1 MLSTST
7 MGDTKD
13 SRGTKILGSP
23 LDLLDETESA
33 RTQRCASPN
42 WGEPEELSSPAP
54 SGEQNATLE
63 LLDLPGADENSA
75 PLSFPEPTPRPP
87 NYVLEEI
94 SQFVREALARYG
106 IPGDLEITA
115 SQAILNSPQGKR
127 RAPIDLWVSRWP
139 TLDDDSRRERTG
151 EVARR
156 LAQGRQASPL
166 PVRKKQIIL
175 DFRVIIASAA
185 VIGLFIF
192 LYIDAR
198 RHSAGDAPREKG
210 DASQQVNE
218 DGDTPSITRERETT
232 GRQDSVARDSRVC
245 AATHA
250 RVVRG
255 GSVGLTDTDGWLVEV
270 ALVKQDGHEPLNTH
284 PGLSKFV
291 EAPELKDGSR
301 YVWPKEK
308 LSELE
313 TANGLV
319 KVSKVEIG
327 EASAK
332 PIPGVV
338 LTFSGA
344 LVDAYFDEA
353 SRSKYFHIAN
363 ELAQTL
369 QATHAAVYARC
380 FDDSTHALGSWFL
393 GHDAAGASTAL
404 LYFMGTYARP
414 LHIAPPFAHPP
425 GESELNRL
433 HAFKNISESTTH
445 LDRASLA
452 TLLGSQGGMATGKP
466 DAPVIIH
473 FPFRDGNRAARA
485 SRAIARV
492 TSLSE

>member
-1 MLSTST
+1 

-13 SRGTKILGSP
+13 SRGTEILGSP
-23 LDLLDETESA
+23 IDVLDKSESA
-33 RTQRCASPN
+33 RT
-42 WGEPEELSSPAP
+42 LP
-54 SGEQNATLE
+54 S
-63 LLDLPGADENSA
+63 
-75 PLSFPEPTPRPP
+75 PP

-94 SQFVREALARYG
+94 TQLVGEALARYG
-106 IPGDLEITA
+106 IPGDLEVTA
-115 SQAILNSPQGKR
+115 SQAILVGPQGKR
-127 RAPIDLWVSRWP
+127 CAPIHPWVSRWP

-156 LAQGRQASPL
+156 LAQGRQASPGL
-166 PVRKKQIIL
+166 VRKKQIVLDPRIL
-175 DFRVIIASAA
+175 IASA
-185 VIGLFIF
+185 VVLGLFIF

-198 RHSAGDAPREKG
+198 RNSAGDSPRVAGEASEPGSENG
-210 DASQQVNE
+210 DA
-218 DGDTPSITRERETT
+218 PAIAREHETT
-232 GRQDSVARDSRVC
+232 GRQDSIARDSRVC
-245 AATHA
+245 AATYA

-255 GSVGLTDTDGWLVEV
+255 GSVGLADTDGWLVEV
-270 ALVKQDGHEPLNTH
+270 ALLKRDGHEPLSTH
-284 PGLSKFV
+284 PGLAHFV
-291 EAPELKDGSR
+291 EAPESKDGSP
-301 YVWPKEK
+301 YVWPQEK

-313 TANGLV
+313 TASGLV
-319 KVSKVEIG
+319 TVSKIEIG
-327 EASAK
+327 EATAK

-344 LVDAYFDEA
+344 LVDAYFDESA
-353 SRSKYFHIAN
+353 RSKYFHIAH

-380 FDDSTHALGSWFL
+380 FDDSTHALGSWFM
-393 GHDAAGASTAL
+393 GYDAAGASTAL

-425 GESELNRL
+425 GEGELNRL
-433 HAFKNISESTTH
+433 HAFKNISEGTTH

-492 TSLSE
+492 TSLSQ